1 MVGTIYRTGHVWV
14 ATKRA
19 GFIFIGYG
27 IRKEGVTIYAGIIRR
42 SKFKNKERG
51 VLGLQ
56 NTVRFVRRDHLLRRV
71 EPSTRIQGGT
81 ARGKK
86 GEGSNLECRQRLR

>member
-1 MVGTIYRTGHVWV
+1 MCKGLSKDRPRVG

-27 IRKEGVTIYAGIIRR
+27 IRKEGVTIRR
-42 SKFKNKERG
+42 LRTSFKIQKSKQWG

-56 NTVRFVRRDHLLRRV
+56 NTVRLFRRDPLLCLV
-71 EPSTRIQGGT
+71 EPSARLQGGDR
-81 ARGKK
+81 AWQ
-86 GEGSNLECRQRLR
+86 EG

>member
-1 MVGTIYRTGHVWV
+1 MVLCGRDYIQNRPRVG

-42 SKFKNKERG
+42 SKFKKTRSG
-51 VLGLQ
+51 AFLVSRILSGSS
-56 NTVRFVRRDHLLRRV
+56 VVIISFV
-71 EPSTRIQGGT
+71 S
-81 ARGKK
+81 
-86 GEGSNLECRQRLR
+86 